1 MSTSTGEDQ
10 MPLTVLMTGR
20 VADESLRR
28 LRERY
33 PEIDFRYFENVADLE
48 AHIEEAD
55 VVAGEISEAAFRRAT
70 RLRWQ
75 HSFAAGVDRSLFP
88 SMIESDIPFTCS
100 KSNGAIP
107 LAEHAL
113 MHMLMLAGG
122 AVELLDAQRQHSW
135 RPSRHREL
143 AGQSV
148 GLVGVGNSGLH
159 LAHIAKGL
167 GMRTLGLRRT
177 DQPAPDVDEM
187 FTART
192 FKRFLGE
199 SDFVVVTAPITQA
212 TRHLF
217 DEEAF
222 RAMKPTAYWICVS
235 RGGIADDEALLSALR
250 EGWIAGAGIDA
261 HALEPLPAD
270 SPFWDAPNTLITPHN
285 AAASPMTSVRGF
297 RIFEEN
303 LAHFLAGEPL
313 VNLVDKHEG
322 Y

>member
-1 MSTSTGEDQ
+1 MSTSTGEDHE
-10 MPLTVLMTGR
+10 PLTVLMTGNVTEER
-20 VADESLRR
+20 VRGLQEAH
-28 LRERY
+28 
-33 PEIDFRYFENVADLE
+33 PEIDFRYFADAADLE

-55 VVAGEISEAAFRRAT
+55 VVAGEISEEAFRRAT
-70 RLRWQ
+70 RLRWK
-75 HSFAAGVDRSLFP
+75 HSWSAGVDGYLFP
-88 SMIESDIPFTCS
+88 AMVESDVAFTCS

-113 MHMLMLAGG
+113 LLMLMLAGG
-122 AVELLDAQRQHSW
+122 AVGLLDAQRAHSW
-135 RPSRHREL
+135 AHHRHPEL
-143 AGQSV
+143 AGQTV

-159 LAHIAKGL
+159 LAHLTKAM

-187 FTART
+187 FSART

-199 SDFVVVTAPITQA
+199 SDFVVVTAPFTEA

-235 RGGIADDEALLSALR
+235 RGGIADDDALLRALR

-261 HALEPLPAD
+261 HDIEPLPAD
-270 SPFWDAPNTLITPHN
+270 SPFWDAPNTIVTPHN
-285 AAASPMTSVRGF
+285 AAASPLTSVRGF

-303 LAHFLAGEPL
+303 LGHFLAGEPL
-313 VNLVDKHEG
+313 VNLVDKLEG